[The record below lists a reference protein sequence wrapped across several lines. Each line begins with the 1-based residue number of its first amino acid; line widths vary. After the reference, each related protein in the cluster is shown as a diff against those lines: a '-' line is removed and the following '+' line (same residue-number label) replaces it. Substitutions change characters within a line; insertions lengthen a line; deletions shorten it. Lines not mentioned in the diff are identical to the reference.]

1 MNIEFRVE
9 QRFEKELEKYN
20 KSEKKK
26 IIEKI
31 NFFADCAEN
40 DNLELA
46 YHHLHKLKIPE
57 IENFIDT
64 TLYSYKIDKKLRLII
79 LFDED
84 PLFDQIIVT
93 LLRIVSP
100 DDYNKVFKSIAESL
114 YQKRNGG
121 F

>member
-1 MNIEFRVE
+1 
-9 QRFEKELEKYN
+9 
-20 KSEKKK
+20 
-26 IIEKI
+26 
-31 NFFADCAEN
+31 
-40 DNLELA
+40 
-46 YHHLHKLKIPE
+46 
-57 IENFIDT
+57 
-64 TLYSYKIDKKLRLII
+64 
-79 LFDED
+79 FDED